1 MKKGMNLIYC
11 ESINAILMYY
21 QVAFFYYIGISILLK
36 MIWCLRDKWEMFME
50 NDTDVGVVCACFY
63 DEDDNFRDKDW
74 ILTSYDNSRKE
85 DKIRKSS
92 TILNRP
98 DSSNDTDSARRN
110 SLISSG
116 ALSLPKD
123 ISYLLNE
130 QQLMDEIIEKA
141 KQGSPVGRE
150 KMLES

>member
-1 MKKGMNLIYC
+1 MLGWSGL
-11 ESINAILMYY
+11 
-21 QVAFFYYIGISILLK
+21 V
-36 MIWCLRDKWEMFME
+36 
-50 NDTDVGVVCACFY
+50 FY

-116 ALSLPKD
+116 ALSSPKD
-123 ISYLLNE
+123 VSYLLNE

>member
-1 MKKGMNLIYC
+1 MGNVYGKM
-11 ESINAILMYY
+11 ILMLGWSGL
-21 QVAFFYYIGISILLK
+21 V
-36 MIWCLRDKWEMFME
+36 
-50 NDTDVGVVCACFY
+50 FY

-98 DSSNDTDSARRN
+98 DSPILDNKFRQHLFNVSVMSP
-110 SLISSG
+110 
-116 ALSLPKD
+116 LSLPKD

>member
-1 MKKGMNLIYC
+1 MGNVYGKM
-11 ESINAILMYY
+11 ILMLGWSGL
-21 QVAFFYYIGISILLK
+21 V
-36 MIWCLRDKWEMFME
+36 
-50 NDTDVGVVCACFY
+50 FY

-141 KQGSPVGRE
+141 QQGSPVGRE

>member
-1 MKKGMNLIYC
+1 
-11 ESINAILMYY
+11 
-21 QVAFFYYIGISILLK
+21 
-36 MIWCLRDKWEMFME
+36 MIRRPPRSTLSSSSAAS
-50 NDTDVGVVCACFY
+50 DVY
-63 DEDDNFRDKDW
+63 KRQ
-74 ILTSYDNSRKE
+74 
-85 DKIRKSS
+85 IRKSS

>member
-1 MKKGMNLIYC
+1 MGNVYGKM
-11 ESINAILMYY
+11 ILMLGWS
-21 QVAFFYYIGISILLK
+21 VL
-36 MIWCLRDKWEMFME
+36 
-50 NDTDVGVVCACFY
+50 VFY

-98 DSSNDTDSARRN
+98 DTDSARRN

>member
-1 MKKGMNLIYC
+1 MGNVYGKM
-11 ESINAILMYY
+11 ILMLGWS
-21 QVAFFYYIGISILLK
+21 VL
-36 MIWCLRDKWEMFME
+36 
-50 NDTDVGVVCACFY
+50 VFY

-92 TILNRP
+92 TIL

>member
-1 MKKGMNLIYC
+1 M
-11 ESINAILMYY
+11 
-21 QVAFFYYIGISILLK
+21 
-36 MIWCLRDKWEMFME
+36 
-50 NDTDVGVVCACFY
+50 VCACFY
-63 DEDDNFRDKDW
+63 DENDNFNDNRF
-74 ILTSYDNSRKE
+74 ILTSYNKAVKIE

>member
-1 MKKGMNLIYC
+1 MGNVYGKM
-11 ESINAILMYY
+11 ILMLGWSGL
-21 QVAFFYYIGISILLK
+21 V
-36 MIWCLRDKWEMFME
+36 
-50 NDTDVGVVCACFY
+50 FY
-63 DEDDNFRDKDW
+63 DEVDNFRDKDW

-123 ISYLLNE
+123 ISYLFNE
-130 QQLMDEIIEKA
+130 QQLMD
-141 KQGSPVGRE
+141 
-150 KMLES
+150 